1 MANHFREP
9 KTINESSD
17 SSEHIKNLSH
27 TEFVLLVLSS
37 NLEKNMSH
45 MTGAGSSA
53 GAPAASAAAI
63 ALVLP
68 RSRW

>member
-1 MANHFREP
+1 MLRRTFG
-9 KTINESSD
+9 
-17 SSEHIKNLSH
+17 SH
-27 TEFVLLVLSS
+27 RQFFLLVLSS

-53 GAPAASAAAI
+53 GAAAASAAAI

-68 RSRW
+68 RSR